1 MDGRQIV
8 SDLILPKGVE
18 VRGETI
24 RISFMFEGVRC
35 REKISGVVSVNKNS
49 IKYAANKRQVILNE
63 IKENRFDYRQHF
75 PDSPNALKFIGASSS
90 DINRTVTSA
99 VDMWI
104 EVKTETIADETLV
117 GYKAKAEHVKE
128 YFKERRIRSVRIND
142 ITLFRRHL
150 RETVGLSTKTINDVF
165 TPLRQAFA
173 QAKRDGIIQIDPLE
187 SVKNI
192 KPNDES
198 DESTADPYTVKE
210 LARIAEL
217 KDKGYHSPQL
227 INMLLFTCWTGLRL
241 SEALALAWEDID
253 LVEYKI
259 KIKRAMVGNKFKSPK
274 EKASYREFEL
284 LQPAI
289 DILKDQRR
297 YTYMQSPVEIHRKA
311 YNNVDFIKEQLR
323 PVFKN
328 DRPECE
334 DGILRKKAVQD
345 RYREILRM
353 AKVRHRGANQCRH
366 TFASMLLT
374 RFVPTS
380 IIYPIMGHASEDMLK
395 KHYGKLIPEDRPNVA
410 KIISDIAGFE
420 YKIECQEVRERC

>member
-1 MDGRQIV
+1 M
-8 SDLILPKGVE
+8 SDLITPKGVE
-18 VRGETI
+18 IRGETI
-24 RISFMFEGVRC
+24 RISFMIDGVRY
-35 REKISGVVSVNKNS
+35 REKIAGVVAINKNS

-63 IKENRFDYRQHF
+63 IKENRFDYRLHF
-75 PDSPNALKFIGASSS
+75 PDSPNALKFIGASSL
-90 DINRTVTSA
+90 DINRTVSRG
-99 VDMWI
+99 VEMWLD
-104 EVKTETIADETLV
+104 VKSETIADETYN

-128 YFKERRIRSVRIND
+128 YFKERRIRSIKLND
-142 ITLFRRHL
+142 VTLFRRHL
-150 RETVGLSTKTINDVF
+150 REIVGLSTKTINDVF
-165 TPLRQAFA
+165 TPLRQVFA
-173 QAKRDGIIQIDPLE
+173 QAKRDGIIQLDPLE

-192 KPNDES
+192 KPNDENE
-198 DESTADPYTVKE
+198 ESTADPFTLKE
-210 LARIAEL
+210 LARISEL
-217 KDKGYHSPQL
+217 KEKGYSSPQL
-227 INMLLFTCWTGLRL
+227 INMFLFTCWTGLRL

-253 LVEYKI
+253 LIEYKI

-297 YTYMQSPVEIHRKA
+297 FTYMQAPVEINRKA
-311 YNNVDFIKEQLR
+311 YNNVDFVQEQLR

-328 DRPECE
+328 ERPECE

-345 RYREILRM
+345 RYKDILRK
-353 AKVRHRGANQCRH
+353 AKIRHRGANQCRH

-380 IIYPIMGHASEDMLK
+380 IIYPIMGHSSEDMLK
-395 KHYGKLIPEDRPNVA
+395 KHYAKLIPEDRPNVA

-420 YKIECQEVRERC
+420 YKPECKAVLVSR